1 MEPIAF
7 VAGAL
12 GILALVAAA
21 LYSATVVALSRNG
34 VATLHDALEAEQLRV
49 TELLHL
55 LEAKAAPV
63 EYAAYMDST
72 PSVVEPDPRRVYSED
87 GLMVTDFSDFPEAP
101 NETE

>member
-1 MEPIAF
+1 MDAIAF

-12 GILALVAAA
+12 GIFTMVAAA

-49 TELLHL
+49 SELLRL

-63 EYAAYMDST
+63 EYAAYMSNT
-72 PSVVEPDPRRVYSED
+72 PLAPEPEDHRIYSED
-87 GLMVTDFSDFPEAP
+87 GLLVSEASWGEDP
-101 NETE
+101 AR

>member
-49 TELLHL
+49 SELLRL

-63 EYAAYMDST
+63 EFAAYMDPT
-72 PSVVEPDPRRVYSED
+72 PHTPEPEDRRIYSED
-87 GLMVTDFSDFPEAP
+87 GLLVSEAP
-101 NETE
+101 WGDE

>member
-1 MEPIAF
+1 MEPLAF

-12 GILALVAAA
+12 GIFALVAAA
-21 LYSATVVALSRNG
+21 LYAATVVALSRNG
-34 VATLHDALEAEQLRV
+34 VADMHDALEAEQLRV

-87 GLMVTDFSDFPEAP
+87 GLMVTDFSDFPESP